1 MFVLELTK
9 VAAGIIFL
17 ICLGFI
23 IYWAIVR
30 WQGDCHFQIMKK
42 RRTPF
47 AVRSMSL
54 NHVEVSCTVPVRN
67 TGKQAGTLMD
77 VFLRT
82 YLPSEQYQGSVVR
95 GCLTD
100 ADKPRDDGYWESCIV
115 NQGAEK
121 TLLLMI
127 RFEGKSGNI
136 LRDMESFPDMP
147 IDIIYQVVGRSDWYY
162 AKSRIELTAEELRQA
177 LYRHTSEA
185 R

>member
-1 MFVLELTK
+1 MPINRV
-9 VAAGIIFL
+9 
-17 ICLGFI
+17 
-23 IYWAIVR
+23 
-30 WQGDCHFQIMKK
+30 M
-42 RRTPF
+42 
-47 AVRSMSL
+47 
-54 NHVEVSCTVPVRN
+54 
-67 TGKQAGTLMD
+67 MD
-77 VFLRT
+77 I
-82 YLPSEQYQGSVVR
+82 GSHALSIR
-95 GCLTD
+95 ER
-100 ADKPRDDGYWESCIV
+100 K
-115 NQGAEK
+115 K

>member
-1 MFVLELTK
+1 MRESELD
-9 VAAGIIFL
+9 VCVGIDKGCCRYYFL

-54 NHVEVSCTVPVRN
+54 NQVEVSCTVPVRN

-127 RFEGKSGNI
+127 RFEGKSG
-136 LRDMESFPDMP
+136 E
-147 IDIIYQVVGRSDWYY
+147 
-162 AKSRIELTAEELRQA
+162 
-177 LYRHTSEA
+177 HTSGYGIIS
-185 R
+185 